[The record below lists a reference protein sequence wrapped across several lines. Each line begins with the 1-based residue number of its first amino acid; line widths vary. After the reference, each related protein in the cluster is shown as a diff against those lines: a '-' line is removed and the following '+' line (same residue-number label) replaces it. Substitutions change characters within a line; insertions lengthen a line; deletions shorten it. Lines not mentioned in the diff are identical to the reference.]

1 MTMLERV
8 ARVLLRTHYERG
20 RGIAPDWKFLDRFE
34 QEKWRISAHAAI
46 KAMREPTE
54 AMVEAIWAET
64 ADPCWTEN
72 AVKAWQAGIDEALAG
87 TSEPAH
93 TSSELGHG

>member
-34 QEKWRISAHAAI
+34 QEKWRISARAAI
-46 KAMREPTE
+46 KAMREPTNE
-54 AMVEAIWAET
+54 MEMAVWAHDEGGLDTRLWRIAIDA
-64 ADPCWTEN
+64 AIAAKP
-72 AVKAWQAGIDEALAG
+72 
-87 TSEPAH
+87 EPAAH